1 MIESPELL
9 MSRTD
14 EPGKQSNSGRER
26 TTILVVDD
34 SPTSRMFL
42 TQLLRDAGHRLLVAG
57 DGAEALAL
65 VRAEHPDVVIT
76 DVLMPLMD
84 GYEFARQ
91 LRADP
96 SIARTPIIFHTAAY
110 EQREARALASSCGV
124 FYILNKPAQP
134 AELLRTIKAVLK
146 EAILPAPAV
155 SEKNFDRDHRR
166 LLTDK
171 LSEKVAQLEAALG
184 ESRKKEILLLQ
195 TVEETVKAEQA
206 LEQSNK
212 DLLRKNQQMQSFYH
226 IVSHELKTP
235 LTSAREFVSIVMDGL
250 AGPLN
255 ETQQEYLGIA
265 RESCNR
271 LRVCINDL
279 MDATRLE
286 TGKLT
291 LDWKPGSLA
300 GLIQKLVTVLGPV
313 AVRKQITLT
322 QEVQPDLP
330 DFPFDENRLMQ
341 VLVNLLNNAL
351 KFTAANGH
359 VTVTA
364 GDAPDH
370 PGHVQVCV
378 KDTGCGLLSTEVERI
393 FERLYQV
400 PNSDGSNGPGVGLG
414 LYISRELVR
423 SHGGKIWV
431 ESEFGKGS
439 TFCFVIPKEKPSEA
453 IHVLVVDD
461 DPRVRDLMHC
471 ALEREGFQVTT
482 AENGIVA
489 LEKMR
494 QELPDIVIVDLVM
507 PKMDGA
513 ETLKQIRQNWGLLP
527 VIILTGFPD
536 KENMRRAMEFSP
548 FTLLAKPCPM
558 EQLAQTIRSLQPLKA
573 SGDDGRPT
581 NRPPRRAKQTMQ
593 TEN

>member
-14 EPGKQSNSGRER
+14 EPGKKSNSGREK

-255 ETQQEYLGIA
+255 QTQQEYLGIA
-265 RESCNR
+265 RQSCHR
-271 LRVCINDL
+271 LHVCIEDL

-286 TGKLT
+286 TGKLV
-291 LDWKPGSLA
+291 LEMKRGSLA
-300 GLIQKLVTVLGPV
+300 ILVQQLVTVLGPV
-313 AVRKQITLT
+313 AARKHINLKHQ
-322 QEVQPDLP
+322 VQADLP

-341 VLVNLLNNAL
+341 VLVNLTNNAL
-351 KFTAANGH
+351 KFTPENGL
-359 VTVTA
+359 VTITA
-364 GDAPDH
+364 EEAPKD
-370 PGHVQVCV
+370 PGYFKVCV
-378 KDTGCGLLSTEVERI
+378 SDTGRGIAPTELGRI

-400 PNSDGSNGPGVGLG
+400 PNPDGGSEQGLGLG
-414 LYISRELVR
+414 LYIARELVQ

-431 ESEFGKGS
+431 ESELGAGS
-439 TFCFVIPKEKPSEA
+439 KFCFSIPKEQPSEA
-453 IHVLVVDD
+453 IHVLFVDD
-461 DPRVRDLMHC
+461 DPRMREVISEVLGH
-471 ALEREGFQVTT
+471 EGFRVTS
-482 AENGIVA
+482 ASDGAIA
-489 LEKMR
+489 LGNIER
-494 QELPDIVIVDLVM
+494 ELPDIVVMDLGM
-507 PKMDGA
+507 PNMDGA

-527 VIILTGFPD
+527 VILHT
-536 KENMRRAMEFSP
+536 
-548 FTLLAKPCPM
+548 
-558 EQLAQTIRSLQPLKA
+558 
-573 SGDDGRPT
+573 
-581 NRPPRRAKQTMQ
+581 
-593 TEN
+593 